1 MVKKYIAVAGNI
13 GAGKSCL
20 TDFLCREYSLKPFYE
35 PVEINPYLEDFYKNM
50 KKWSFHSQIHYLA
63 HKFRIHL
70 ELEKETTTVVQDRT
84 IYEDAR
90 IFATN
95 LFNQEYMSQREF
107 DTYWDLFTVMCKSLK
122 PPDLMIYLKC
132 SVKNLKKRIAGRG
145 RKMEQKIP
153 DKYLR
158 DLNKLYQKWFDS
170 YNLSP
175 VIVYESEKYDYLSD
189 FLERRNILKKIE
201 KYL

>member
-1 MVKKYIAVAGNI
+1 MVKRYIAVAGNI

-20 TDFLCREYSLKPFYE
+20 VDFMCREYGVKPFYE
-35 PVEINPYLEDFYKNM
+35 PMEINPYLEDFYANM
-50 KKWSFHSQIHYLA
+50 KKWAFHSQLHYLT
-63 HKFRIHL
+63 HKFKIHL
-70 ELEKETTTVVQDRT
+70 DLTKEPATVVQDRT
-84 IYEDAR
+84 IYEDAE

-95 LFNQEYMSQREF
+95 LYKQGYMSEREF
-107 DTYWDLFTVMCKSLK
+107 ATYWDLYTIMCKTLQ

-132 SVKNLKKRIAGRG
+132 SLKGLKKRIMRRG

-153 DKYLR
+153 GKYLK
-158 DLNKLYQKWFDS
+158 DLNQLYQKWFDA

-175 VIVYESEKYDYLSD
+175 VIVYESEDYDYLSD
-189 FLERRNILKKIE
+189 FIERRDLVKKIE